1 MNVLRCVVSLSAACS
16 VIVAFILQASQC
28 SAVVV
33 LAPLA
38 VVGGLYGLWT
48 CFELLFALAVFV
60 KLRATLHDQ
69 HLRRQAAKSQR
80 LGKARP

>member
-1 MNVLRCVVSLSAACS
+1 MNWFRCILSLSAALA
-16 VIVAFILQASQC
+16 VVVACGLQAAQC

-33 LAPLA
+33 LSPLA
-38 VVGGLYGLWT
+38 AVGSVYGLWH

-80 LGKARP
+80 LGKARS